1 MKFKKICAI
10 LDVLNLRGV
19 KLMSRI
25 LARETVF
32 KLTFELCFHKPE
44 DSCYYEEFLK
54 DNNFDEENLAF
65 IKTFYEGIVAHFDE
79 LKDIVSKNIK
89 GYTLDRLFKVDLAI
103 LIMVAYELKFYK
115 ENPVKIVANEAVELA
130 KKFSTEKSYSF
141 INGVIASIAKN

>member
-1 MKFKKICAI
+1 
-10 LDVLNLRGV
+10 
-19 KLMSRI
+19 MSRI

>member
-1 MKFKKICAI
+1 M
-10 LDVLNLRGV
+10 
-19 KLMSRI
+19 
-25 LARETVF
+25 
-32 KLTFELCFHKPE
+32 
-44 DSCYYEEFLK
+44 
-54 DNNFDEENLAF
+54 
-65 IKTFYEGIVAHFDE
+65 AHFDE